1 MPLANGILRLENFL
15 PALSSFHLG
24 DALNHRSGFTALI
37 PLRAGSKSIPKKN
50 IFPFQNKPLAYWA
63 LKAAIE
69 CPEIDR
75 VVVATNGEEIEREL
89 RAHLEHPKFEII
101 GRSDESASETAPTE
115 TVLMEFA
122 QNHDFSNLV
131 LIQATS
137 PLLSALDLRGGIEK
151 FKQGGYTSLLSVV
164 PQRRFIW
171 TEYGDVA
178 MPMNYRPDCRP
189 RRQEHEVVFIEN
201 GAFYISSREAI
212 LSSKCRIS
220 GRVGLYPMRP
230 ETYFEIDEPEDLR
243 VVEKLFQRPDAT

>member
-1 MPLANGILRLENFL
+1 MNQ
-15 PALSSFHLG
+15 
-24 DALNHRSGFTALI
+24 RSGFTALI

-63 LKAAIE
+63 LQAAIE
-69 CPEIDR
+69 CSEIDR
-75 VVVATNGEEIEREL
+75 VVVATNGQEIEREL

-101 GRSDESASETAPTE
+101 GRSAESASETAPTE

-122 QNHDFSNLV
+122 ESQEFSNLV

-137 PLLSALDLRGGIEK
+137 PLLRSSDLEGGIQK
-151 FKQGGYTSLLSVV
+151 FKSGGYTSLLSVV

-178 MPMNYRPDCRP
+178 LPMNYRPDSRP
-189 RRQEHEVVFIEN
+189 RRQEHETVYVEN
-201 GAFYISSREAI
+201 GAFYISSREAL
-212 LSSKCRIS
+212 LSSRCRLS

-230 ETYFEIDEPEDLR
+230 ETYFEIDEPEDLQ
-243 VVEKLFQRPDAT
+243 VVEKLFRRPDAA